1 MTQVPELVGIAV
13 AGSDGSV
20 VTNGVIDTQSN
31 GWLAAILSNL
41 NPENNPGQGAAPV
54 PQVMAPVLGLQR
66 GVVPL
71 GMNDYIALKA
81 AGICGPRID
90 SVLGPIFQS
99 GVTTYYPVIPSLGL
113 INRQRFQ
120 FFIDDTLAQTI
131 APMSKL
137 PLTDALMD
145 TIDTEIDAFLDTLL
159 SPNNP
164 AQQRIVGYSVDSV
177 SGNTQAQEA
186 VGVYVVIT
194 KVQMVPTADVIV
206 LQDEVGPSVI
216 TSSVTF
222 PG

>member
-1 MTQVPELVGIAV
+1 
-13 AGSDGSV
+13 
-20 VTNGVIDTQSN
+20 
-31 GWLAAILSNL
+31 
-41 NPENNPGQGAAPV
+41 
-54 PQVMAPVLGLQR
+54 
-66 GVVPL
+66 
-71 GMNDYIALKA
+71 
-81 AGICGPRID
+81 
-90 SVLGPIFQS
+90 
-99 GVTTYYPVIPSLGL
+99 
-113 INRQRFQ
+113 
-120 FFIDDTLAQTI
+120 
-131 APMSKL
+131 
-137 PLTDALMD
+137 MD